1 MRKEIYLNKKDIE
14 QIIAEKFG
22 ENPRNVQVSVT
33 DTYEGYGMNEQ
44 CVIKTVEAVVTCQE
58 K

>member
-1 MRKEIYLNKKDIE
+1 MRKEIHLNKKDIE

-22 ENPRNVQVSVT
+22 ENPRNVRLDVV
-33 DTYEGYGMNEQ
+33 DTCEGYGPTEMY
-44 CVIKTVEAVVTCQE
+44 VKTVEAVVTCQE

>member
-1 MRKEIYLNKKDIE
+1 MRKVIYLSKKDIE

-22 ENPRNVQVSVT
+22 ENPRNVRLDVV
-33 DTYEGYGMNEQ
+33 DTCEGYGMAE
-44 CVIKTVEAVVTCQE
+44 VYVKTVEAVVTCQE

>member
-1 MRKEIYLNKKDIE
+1 MRKEIHLNKKDIE

-33 DTYEGYGMNEQ
+33 DTCEGYGPTEMY
-44 CVIKTVEAVVTCQE
+44 VKTVEAVVTCQE

>member
-14 QIIAEKFG
+14 QIIAEKYG
-22 ENPRNVQVSVT
+22 ENPRNVSLDIV
-33 DTYEGYGMNEQ
+33 DTCEGYGMNEHY
-44 CVIKTVEAVVTCQE
+44 VKTVEAVVTCQE

>member
-1 MRKEIYLNKKDIE
+1 MRKVIYLSKKDIE

-22 ENPRNVQVSVT
+22 ENPRNVRLDVV
-33 DTYEGYGMNEQ
+33 DTCEGYGMTAMY
-44 CVIKTVEAVVTCQE
+44 VKTVEAVITCQE

>member
-1 MRKEIYLNKKDIE
+1 MRKEIHLSKKDIE

-22 ENPRNVQVSVT
+22 ENPRNVQVRVT
-33 DTYEGYGMNEQ
+33 DTCEGYGMAEMY
-44 CVIKTVEAVVTCQE
+44 VKTVEAVIICQE

>member
-1 MRKEIYLNKKDIE
+1 MKIFLNKKDIE

-22 ENPRNVQVSVT
+22 ENPRNVQVRVT
-33 DTYEGYGMNEQ
+33 DTCEGYGMTAMY
-44 CVIKTVEAVVTCQE
+44 VKTVEAVITCQE